1 MGKIILHPPGTT
13 REDIEEMRLMR
24 NLEKTPNE
32 RISFMFEL
40 NALAMKIKGGPL
52 KEPQGKGIIL
62 RRKKTSEI
70 PAQLSKADFCNS
82 Y

>member
-32 RISFMFEL
+32 RIRLMFTL
-40 NALAMKIKGGPL
+40 NIMAIMVKGGPL
-52 KEPQGKGIIL
+52 KLPQGKGIIL
-62 RRKKTSEI
+62 KRKDS
-70 PAQLSKADFCNS
+70 
-82 Y
+82 